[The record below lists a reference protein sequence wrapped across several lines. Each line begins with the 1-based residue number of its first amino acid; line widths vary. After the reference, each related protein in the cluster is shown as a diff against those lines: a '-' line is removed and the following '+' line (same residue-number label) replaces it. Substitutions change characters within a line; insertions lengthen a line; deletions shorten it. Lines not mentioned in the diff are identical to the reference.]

1 MQEMDEQGAPGRRRQ
16 PSLDPGNKA
25 PREESKDWIT
35 WSLAL
40 GSFAAVFMLTMVFLC
55 QYAILVQNHYRVV
68 ALRDRPKVLEREKDL
83 MQLELQSLSS
93 LERVEGVVTTRLK
106 MVPAAHRQVLD
117 LRKIQAGGQVAVGS
131 TVKN

>member
-1 MQEMDEQGAPGRRRQ
+1 MKMQQQSKITP
-16 PSLDPGNKA
+16 
-25 PREESKDWIT
+25 PREEPKDWIT

-68 ALRDRPKVLEREKDL
+68 ALRDHQKALEREKDL
-83 MQLELQSLSS
+83 MQLKLQSLSS
-93 LERVEGVVTTRLK
+93 LERVEGVAKERLK
-106 MVPAAHRQVLD
+106 MVPPAQRQVLD
-117 LRKIQAGGQVAVGS
+117 LRKIQANGQVAVGS

>member
-1 MQEMDEQGAPGRRRQ
+1 MEQQAKTAP
-16 PSLDPGNKA
+16 
-25 PREESKDWIT
+25 PREESKDWVT

-68 ALRDRPKVLEREKDL
+68 ALRDHQKVLEREKDL
-83 MQLELQSLSS
+83 MQLQLQSLSS
-93 LERVEGVVTTRLK
+93 LERVEGLATQRLK
-106 MVPAAHRQVLD
+106 MIPPVQRQVLD
-117 LRKIQAGGQVAVGS
+117 LRKIQPGGQVAIGS

>member
-1 MQEMDEQGAPGRRRQ
+1 MQEPKEQGGSRGRRQ
-16 PSLDPGNKA
+16 SPLEPKQGG
-25 PREESKDWIT
+25 PREEPKDWIT

-40 GSFAAVFMLTMVFLC
+40 GSFAAVFLLTMVFLC

-68 ALRDRPKVLEREKDL
+68 ALRDRQKVLEREKDL

-93 LERVEGVVTTRLK
+93 LERVEGVVTSRLK
-106 MVPAAHRQVLD
+106 MVPPAHRQVLD
-117 LRKIQAGGQVAVGS
+117 LRKIQVKGQVAIGS

>member
-1 MQEMDEQGAPGRRRQ
+1 MQQSKTAP
-16 PSLDPGNKA
+16 
-25 PREESKDWIT
+25 PREEPKDWIT
-35 WSLAL
+35 WSLAR

-68 ALRDRPKVLEREKDL
+68 SLRDRQKVLEREKDL

-93 LERVEGVVTTRLK
+93 LERVEGVVTTKLK
-106 MVPAAHRQVLD
+106 MVPAVNRQVLD
-117 LRKIQAGGQVAVGS
+117 LRKIQASGQVAIGS